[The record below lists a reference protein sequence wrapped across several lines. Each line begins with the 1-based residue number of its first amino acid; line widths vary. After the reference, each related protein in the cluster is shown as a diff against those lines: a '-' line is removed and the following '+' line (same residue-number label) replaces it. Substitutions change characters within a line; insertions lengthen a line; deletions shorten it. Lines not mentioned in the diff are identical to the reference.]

1 MRLRR
6 GTGRIPQAHG
16 CGERRQDRCIVSI
29 GHRST
34 HLYIYHGATFDSR
47 REIDVGGRL
56 IDEQIAEH
64 CGVDIHLAH
73 SYMRSDYNGV
83 LEADY
88 AREAY
93 SRLAVE
99 IMKAVNFY
107 NYNNRDRELHDLYIC
122 GGGGGIEPML
132 RTIVETTRLTLHPVP
147 ELLAAAFD
155 RGAVDVS
162 ACHRRCERGIKG
174 GLA

>member
-1 MRLRR
+1 M
-6 GTGRIPQAHG
+6 
-16 CGERRQDRCIVSI
+16 
-29 GHRST
+29 
-34 HLYIYHGATFDSR
+34 
-47 REIDVGGRL
+47 
-56 IDEQIAEH
+56 
-64 CGVDIHLAH
+64 
-73 SYMRSDYNGV
+73 

-122 GGGGGIEPML
+122 GGGGGSEPML
-132 RTIVETTRLTLHPVP
+132 RTLVETTRLTLHPVS
-147 ELLAAAFD
+147 ELLSQQLSTEEPWTYLRAI
-155 RGAVDVS
+155 GGVS
-162 ACHRRCERGIKG
+162 EGIKG